1 MRHGEISGE
10 FQRHEFDCE
19 KILAAALHSSKS
31 VGADVRRLSLNLN
44 AKKQTKDQSL
54 LTSAATKTGMLRL
67 LDLAPVALFAVVLL
81 AFGLMS
87 NKFLTAANFT
97 QILVQSSSTAVVAV
111 GMTFVL
117 LTAGVDL
124 SVGAIM
130 FVGAGLAGKM
140 ALAGQ
145 PLTLCLL
152 TMLGVGLLGG
162 AVNALLVTRC
172 KLVAFI
178 ATLAT
183 LYIGRGVGRWITQ
196 TRAMNLPDAFLA
208 LGSAK
213 WLGVPLPLWIAGTV
227 ILFAQ
232 LVLSNTPFGRQLYA
246 LGNNAEAA
254 KKAGLRTP
262 RLLATVYIICGTC
275 AGLGGILALSQLGS
289 VSPKFGEL
297 YEFDAITASVLG
309 GTSLFGGRG
318 KVFPGTVLGA
328 VLLKSIFNGLVIVQA
343 DPYLYPL
350 ITSAIIFVAVLLDSL
365 RRAAQARWN
374 TRQIYAA
381 SDGS

>member
-1 MRHGEISGE
+1 M
-10 FQRHEFDCE
+10 
-19 KILAAALHSSKS
+19 
-31 VGADVRRLSLNLN
+31 
-44 AKKQTKDQSL
+44 
-54 LTSAATKTGMLRL
+54 SAPNSRPLLRL
-67 LDLAPVALFAVVLL
+67 LDFAPLGLFAIVLL
-81 AFGLMS
+81 VFGVMS
-87 NKFLTAANFT
+87 DKFLTTDNLT
-97 QILVQSSSTAVVAV
+97 QILVQSASTAVVAT

-130 FVGAGLAGKM
+130 FIGAGLAGKM

-145 PLTLCLL
+145 PLPLCLL
-152 TMLGVGLLGG
+152 VMTGVGVLGG
-162 AVNALLVTRC
+162 AVNAFLVTRLR
-172 KLVAFI
+172 LVAFI

-196 TRAMNLPDAFLA
+196 TRAMNLPDSFLA

-213 WLGVPLPLWIAGTV
+213 WLGVPLPLWIAGAV
-227 ILFAQ
+227 IFISQ

-254 KKAGLRTP
+254 KKAGLNTT
-262 RLLATVYIICGTC
+262 RLLTAVYVICGLC
-275 AGLGGILALSQLGS
+275 AGLGGILALAQLGA

-297 YEFDAITASVLG
+297 YEFDAITAAVLG

-350 ITSAIIFVAVLLDSL
+350 ITSGIIFAAVLLDSL
-365 RRAAQARWN
+365 RNQMMPRLTQR
-374 TRQIYAA
+374 RIC
-381 SDGS
+381 

>member
-1 MRHGEISGE
+1 M
-10 FQRHEFDCE
+10 
-19 KILAAALHSSKS
+19 
-31 VGADVRRLSLNLN
+31 
-44 AKKQTKDQSL
+44 
-54 LTSAATKTGMLRL
+54 SAPNSRPLLRL
-67 LDLAPVALFAVVLL
+67 LDFAPVALFAAVLL
-81 AFGLMS
+81 VFGLMS
-87 NKFLTAANFT
+87 DKFLTTANFT
-97 QILVQSSSTAVVAV
+97 QILVQSSATAVVAV

-140 ALAGQ
+140 ALGGQ
-145 PLTLCLL
+145 PLPLCLL
-152 TMLGVGLLGG
+152 VMIGVGLVGG
-162 AVNALLVTRC
+162 AVNALLVTRF

-183 LYIGRGVGRWITQ
+183 LYIGRGTGRWITQ
-196 TRAMNLPDAFLA
+196 TRAMNLPDSFLA

-213 WLGVPLPLWIAGTV
+213 WLGVPLPLWISGAV
-227 ILFAQ
+227 ILVAQ
-232 LVLSNTPFGRQLYA
+232 LVLSYTPFGRQLYA
-246 LGNNAEAA
+246 LGNNPEAA
-254 KKAGLRTP
+254 KKAGLPTT
-262 RLLATVYIICGTC
+262 RLLAAVYIICGSC

-297 YEFDAITASVLG
+297 YEFDAITAAVLG

-350 ITSAIIFVAVLLDSL
+350 ITSAIIFLAVLLDSL
-365 RRAAQARWN
+365 RSELVVRLSRRMIRVEERTA
-374 TRQIYAA
+374 
-381 SDGS
+381 

>member
-1 MRHGEISGE
+1 MS
-10 FQRHEFDCE
+10 
-19 KILAAALHSSKS
+19 ALNS
-31 VGADVRRLSLNLN
+31 RLL
-44 AKKQTKDQSL
+44 Q
-54 LTSAATKTGMLRL
+54 RL
-67 LDLAPVALFAVVLL
+67 LDLAPVLLFVGVLL
-81 AFGLMS
+81 IFGLMS
-87 NKFLTAANFT
+87 DRFLRPDNLT
-97 QILVQSSSTAVVAV
+97 QILVQASSTSVVAA

-140 ALAGQ
+140 ALVGQ
-145 PLTLCLL
+145 PLPLCLL
-152 TMLGVGLLGG
+152 VMAGVGLLGG
-162 AVNALLVTRC
+162 AVNAVLVTRL

-183 LYIGRGVGRWITQ
+183 LYIGRGAGRWITQ
-196 TRAMNLPDAFLA
+196 TRAMNLPDSFLT

-213 WLGVPLPLWIAGTV
+213 WLEIPLPLWIAGVV
-227 ILFAQ
+227 ILAAQ
-232 LVLSNTPFGRQLYA
+232 IVLSNTPFGRQLYA

-254 KKAGLRTP
+254 RKAGLRTS
-262 RLLATVYIICGTC
+262 RLLAAVYVICGFC

-297 YEFDAITASVLG
+297 YEFDAITAAVLG

-318 KVFPGTVLGA
+318 RVFPGTVLGA

-350 ITSAIIFVAVLLDSL
+350 ITSGIIFAAVLIDSL
-365 RRAAQARWN
+365 RSDLVARL
-374 TRQIYAA
+374 TRRMIRVEE
-381 SDGS
+381 SGV

>member
-1 MRHGEISGE
+1 M
-10 FQRHEFDCE
+10 D
-19 KILAAALHSSKS
+19 
-31 VGADVRRLSLNLN
+31 
-44 AKKQTKDQSL
+44 
-54 LTSAATKTGMLRL
+54 
-67 LDLAPVALFAVVLL
+67 
-81 AFGLMS
+81 
-87 NKFLTAANFT
+87 KFLTSANFT
-97 QILVQSSSTAVVAV
+97 QILVQSSSTAVVAT

-130 FVGAGLAGKM
+130 FVGAGIAGKM

-145 PLTLCLL
+145 PLPLCLL
-152 TMLGVGLLGG
+152 AMLGTGLLGG
-162 AVNALLVTRC
+162 AVNALLVTRF

-183 LYIGRGVGRWITQ
+183 LYIGRGMGRWISQ
-196 TRAMNLPDAFLA
+196 TRAMNLPDSFLA

-213 WLGVPLPLWIAGTV
+213 WLGVPLPLWIAGAV
-227 ILFAQ
+227 ILVAQ
-232 LVLSNTPFGRQLYA
+232 LALSNTPFGRQLYA
-246 LGNNAEAA
+246 LGNNPDAA
-254 KKAGLRTP
+254 KKAGLRTT
-262 RLLATVYIICGTC
+262 RLLAAVYVLCGAC

-297 YEFDAITASVLG
+297 YEFDAITAAVLG

-365 RRAAQARWN
+365 R
-374 TRQIYAA
+374 
-381 SDGS
+381 SDLVVRLSRRLVRVEERVP

>member
-1 MRHGEISGE
+1 MRVTNS
-10 FQRHEFDCE
+10 RP
-19 KILAAALHSSKS
+19 L
-31 VGADVRRLSLNLN
+31 
-44 AKKQTKDQSL
+44 
-54 LTSAATKTGMLRL
+54 LRL
-67 LDLAPVALFAVVLL
+67 LDVAPVALFAGVLL
-81 AFGLMS
+81 VFGLMS
-87 NKFLTAANFT
+87 DKFLTTANFT

-130 FVGAGLAGKM
+130 FVGAGIAGKM
-140 ALAGQ
+140 ALGGQ
-145 PLTLCLL
+145 PLPLCLL
-152 TMLGVGLLGG
+152 VMIGVGLLGG
-162 AVNALLVTRC
+162 AVNALLVTRF

-183 LYIGRGVGRWITQ
+183 LYIGRGMGRWITQ
-196 TRAMNLPDAFLA
+196 TRAMNLPDSFLA

-213 WLGVPLPLWIAGTV
+213 WLGVPLPLWIAGAV
-227 ILFAQ
+227 ILVAQ

-246 LGNNAEAA
+246 LGNNPEAA
-254 KKAGLRTP
+254 KKAGLPTT
-262 RLLATVYIICGTC
+262 RLLAAVYIICGAC

-297 YEFDAITASVLG
+297 YEFDAITAAVLG

-350 ITSAIIFVAVLLDSL
+350 ITSGIIFLAVLLDSL
-365 RRAAQARWN
+365 R
-374 TRQIYAA
+374 
-381 SDGS
+381 SDLVVRLSRRLIRVEERSV

>member
-1 MRHGEISGE
+1 MIAPNSRP
-10 FQRHEFDCE
+10 
-19 KILAAALHSSKS
+19 L
-31 VGADVRRLSLNLN
+31 
-44 AKKQTKDQSL
+44 
-54 LTSAATKTGMLRL
+54 LRL
-67 LDLAPVALFAVVLL
+67 LDFAPVALFAAVVLV
-81 AFGLMS
+81 FGLLS
-87 NKFLTAANFT
+87 DKFLTVANFT

-111 GMTFVL
+111 GMTYVL

-130 FVGAGLAGKM
+130 FVGAGIAGKM

-145 PLTLCLL
+145 PLPLCLL
-152 TMLGVGLLGG
+152 VMIAVGVLGG
-162 AVNALLVTRC
+162 AVNAFLVTRLR
-172 KLVAFI
+172 LVAFI

-183 LYIGRGVGRWITQ
+183 LYIGRGVGRWITE
-196 TRAMNLPDAFLA
+196 TRAMNLPDSFLA

-213 WLGVPLPLWIAGTV
+213 WSGVPVPLWIAGAV
-227 ILFAQ
+227 ILLAQ

-246 LGNNAEAA
+246 LGNNADAA
-254 KKAGLRTP
+254 KKAGLRTT
-262 RLLATVYIICGTC
+262 RLLAAAYIICGLC

-297 YEFDAITASVLG
+297 YEFDAITAAVLG

-318 KVFPGTVLGA
+318 NVFPGTVLGA

-350 ITSAIIFVAVLLDSL
+350 ITSGIIFLAVLLDSA
-365 RRAAQARWN
+365 RREAQTRWSVRRICAN
-374 TRQIYAA
+374 A
-381 SDGS
+381 S